1 MSIIWTQT
9 TLSNNLNARDGD
21 PNYSYYQRIQES
33 EVKTFK
39 RMTDG
44 KEVEWSNRIIY
55 LVKYETV

>member
-1 MSIIWTQT
+1 
-9 TLSNNLNARDGD
+9 LNSNNLNARDGD

-44 KEVEWSNRIIY
+44 KEVE
-55 LVKYETV
+55 